1 MTVQTV
7 FRVEGMSCA
16 ACVARV
22 ESVIGEVPGVEDV
35 NVNLATGRASIT
47 YMDNVC
53 SDEDFQRAIKSAG
66 YGFSSLQNL
75 NEKHSKLVG
84 GLLRDVACAILFTLP
99 LLVVAK
105 LPLIP
110 VVATAMY
117 GFLNKEVW
125 SFLELI
131 LVIPVVFIAGWR
143 FIRTGWTEIVHLSP
157 GTVSY
162 THLRA
167 HETDS

>member
-1 MTVQTV
+1 MSIFIFITHNFYCRFSYYHQYYTTMTVQTV

-84 GLLRDVACAILFTLP
+84 GLLR
-99 LLVVAK
+99 
-105 LPLIP
+105 
-110 VVATAMY
+110 
-117 GFLNKEVW
+117 
-125 SFLELI
+125 
-131 LVIPVVFIAGWR
+131 
-143 FIRTGWTEIVHLSP
+143 
-157 GTVSY
+157 
-162 THLRA
+162 
-167 HETDS
+167 